1 MTLAKQNY
9 MEQQLFQV
17 APLPLTEENF
27 PYGFDIKIC
36 STSMGSDRATNYLRI
51 TPEQMKKIENN
62 PAMKRIIAAM
72 QVLTLSCASVNP
84 LC

>member
-1 MTLAKQNY
+1 MTLAEQNY
-9 MEQQLFQV
+9 IEQQLFQV

-51 TPEQMKKIENN
+51 TAEQMKKIE
-62 PAMKRIIAAM
+62 A
-72 QVLTLSCASVNP
+72 VLRGTV
-84 LC
+84 